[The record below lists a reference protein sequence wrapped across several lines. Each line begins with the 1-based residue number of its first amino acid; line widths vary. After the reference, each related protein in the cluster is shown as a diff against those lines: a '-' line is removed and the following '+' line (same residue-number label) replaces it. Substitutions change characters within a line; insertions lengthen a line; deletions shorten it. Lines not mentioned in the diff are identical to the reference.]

1 MLKPLKISIIGAGNI
16 GSAFVSGLI
25 QSGQI
30 APEHLLVTRRNTEK
44 LSILS
49 ELGVRVSTN
58 NADAV
63 RFAEIIILAVK
74 PFQAEDIL
82 KEITPDIL
90 DTHSIV
96 SMVTGLKI
104 KRIKEITS
112 SNCSIFR
119 AMPNTAMATGES
131 MTCLS
136 AAADCLPAS
145 TALIREIFSYV
156 GETEMIDEGLQ
167 EASTILGA
175 SGIAFALRYIRAATQ
190 GGIEIGFSAKTAQRI
205 VAQTVKG
212 AVSLL
217 DKRGEHP
224 EGEIDLVTTPKG
236 VTITGLNEMEH
247 QGFSSALIRGLT
259 ASYRKIE
266 DIK

>member
-1 MLKPLKISIIGAGNI
+1 MKNLKISIIGGGNI
-16 GSAFVSGLI
+16 GSAFALGMLREQKISPKNVI
-25 QSGQI
+25 I
-30 APEHLLVTRRNTEK
+30 TRRNLEK
-44 LSILS
+44 LSVFLESGIQIS
-49 ELGVRVSTN
+49 
-58 NADAV
+58 ADNREAA

-74 PFQAEDIL
+74 PYQAEEIL
-82 KEITPDIL
+82 SEIAPEMTSEKI
-90 DTHSIV
+90 IV

-104 KRIKEITS
+104 SKIKAIVGDS
-112 SNCSIFR
+112 VWVFR

-136 AAADCLPAS
+136 SEKNCPKAIAVRISEL
-145 TALIREIFSYV
+145 FSAV
-156 GETEMIDEGLQ
+156 GETEFIDESLQ

-190 GGIEIGFSAKTAQRI
+190 GGIEIGFSARTAQRI

-217 DKRGEHP
+217 NERGEHP

-247 QGFSSALIRGLT
+247 QGFSSALIKGLT

-266 DIK
+266 DLK